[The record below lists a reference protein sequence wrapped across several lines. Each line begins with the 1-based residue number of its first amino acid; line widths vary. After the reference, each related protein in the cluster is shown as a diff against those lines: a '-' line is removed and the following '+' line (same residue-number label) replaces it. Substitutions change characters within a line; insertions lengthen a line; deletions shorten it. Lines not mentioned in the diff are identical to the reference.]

1 MNGKRWLVCG
11 VCILVVGAVLIVL
24 CGRLGLLPEKTY
36 TAEDF
41 GIERVTSPTDCN
53 QNGVDDYTDIL
64 LGARQDA
71 RRHPRYHS
79 AYYAGGYPPE
89 DEGVCTDVVW
99 RAFAHAGY
107 SLKDLVD
114 ADIAANI
121 GEYPRVEG
129 RPDPNIDFRRVKN
142 LKVYFE
148 RNATALGQTKPGRR
162 SLSHPQRGAAQTGGG
177 RPAKLP
183 SANADIGSLSI

>member
-11 VCILVVGAVLIVL
+11 ICILVAGAVLIVL

-89 DEGVCTDVVW
+89 DEGVCTDVV
-99 RAFAHAGY
+99 
-107 SLKDLVD
+107 
-114 ADIAANI
+114 
-121 GEYPRVEG
+121 
-129 RPDPNIDFRRVKN
+129 
-142 LKVYFE
+142 
-148 RNATALGQTKPGRR
+148 
-162 SLSHPQRGAAQTGGG
+162 
-177 RPAKLP
+177 
-183 SANADIGSLSI
+183 